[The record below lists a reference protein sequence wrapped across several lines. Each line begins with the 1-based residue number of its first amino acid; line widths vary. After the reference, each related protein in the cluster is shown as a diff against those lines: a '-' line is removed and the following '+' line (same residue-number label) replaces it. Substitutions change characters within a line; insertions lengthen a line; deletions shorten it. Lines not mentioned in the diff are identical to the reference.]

1 MEKVRDTAYGRV
13 LTNTDEENTMT
24 QYLLSVWHDRD
35 ATPED
40 IYPSAQERDAAYA
53 ATGAFNEEL
62 QASGNW
68 VFAGGL
74 HSPTT
79 ATVVDGTG
87 TDVVMT
93 DGPYSES
100 KEQIGGFWVV
110 EAADLDAALDLAARG
125 SKACG
130 GRVEVRPFHGE

>member
-1 MEKVRDTAYGRV
+1 
-13 LTNTDEENTMT
+13 MT

-35 ATPED
+35 ATPET
-40 IYPSAQERDAAYA
+40 IYPDPAEREQSYA
-53 ATGAFNEEL
+53 DTGRFNEEL

-74 HSPTT
+74 HAPST

-87 TDVVMT
+87 AEVVTT

-100 KEQIGGFWVV
+100 KEQIGGFWVI
-110 EAADLDAALDLAARG
+110 EAADRDEAVALAGEG
-125 SKACG
+125 SKACNR
-130 GRVEVRPFHGE
+130 RVEVRAFL

>member
-1 MEKVRDTAYGRV
+1 
-13 LTNTDEENTMT
+13 MT
-24 QYLLSVWHDRD
+24 QYLLSVWHDKD

-40 IYPSAQERDAAYA
+40 IYPDPAEREAAYA

-62 QASGNW
+62 RKSGNW

-74 HSPTT
+74 HSPST

-87 TDVVMT
+87 DEPVTT
-93 DGPYSES
+93 DGPFSEA

-110 EAADLDAALDLAARG
+110 EATDLDEALALAARG
-125 SKACG
+125 SQACR
-130 GRVEVRPFHGE
+130 GRVEVRPFQG

>member
-1 MEKVRDTAYGRV
+1 
-13 LTNTDEENTMT
+13 MT

-40 IYPSAQERDAAYA
+40 IYPDPVEREQSYA
-53 ATGAFNEEL
+53 DTGKFNEEIRE
-62 QASGNW
+62 SGHW

-74 HSPTT
+74 HSPNT

-87 TDVVMT
+87 DEPVTT

-110 EAADLDAALDLAARG
+110 EAADLDEALALAARG
-125 SKACG
+125 SKACRG
-130 GRVEVRPFHGE
+130 KVEVRPFQGE

>member
-1 MEKVRDTAYGRV
+1 MP
-13 LTNTDEENTMT
+13 
-24 QYLLSVWHDRD
+24 QYLMSVWHDRD

-40 IYPSAQERDAAYA
+40 IYPTVEERDAAYA

-62 QASGNW
+62 RASGSW

-74 HSPTT
+74 HPPHT

-87 TDVVMT
+87 AEPVTT

-110 EAADLDAALDLAARG
+110 EAPDLDAALELAARG
-125 SKACG
+125 SKACRG
-130 GRVEVRPFHGE
+130 KVEVRPFHGE